1 MMAVYARDRDDNP
14 SKKDVCFV
22 LVFKE
27 MAMRA
32 VQSTRVVR
40 GIHFKTRIQEGTILR
55 STDNLARTPTPGQ

>member
-1 MMAVYARDRDDNP
+1 MAVYARDHDDNS

-22 LVFKE
+22 LVLE
-27 MAMRA
+27 ETAMRA

-40 GIHFKTRIQEGTILR
+40 SIHFKTRIQEGTILR